1 MNKNTLILWIALIL
15 YICMAGYQLHL
26 PGLHYDE
33 AQESG
38 LPALQIASG
47 KIVSSFRNIG
57 IGNNSLP
64 IMVQDYIGAIHV
76 YIAVPFVAIIGP
88 TAVSVR
94 IPSILIGITILLLT
108 FGFIR
113 TVWGDRIGLL
123 ATILLAMHP
132 SFVFWSRQGTL
143 IASITLA
150 LMMALL
156 WACRNWYVRGTW
168 QAAILVG
175 ILAGLGTYSKVLFI
189 WILGGIVGAT
199 IIINLNNFLCGNK
212 NIWPRQPNY
221 ADIIAALSGF
231 AIGISPIVAFHTMSK
246 GYSLARAG
254 DIVTSNNNVI
264 ENVWG
269 RIDHFVA
276 VLTGNSHLWYLGSSP
291 GNILWLWAFIISVIV
306 TIAST
311 IINRARN
318 QSNCVLLL
326 LLLISLF
333 QVPFTPTPSGLFP
346 HHLAIFTPLWTT
358 IVAVSIAHIPQL
370 LKDMYNFSKHYYFAT
385 LIIVTWAFTTLIAR
399 DLHTNIQMHNTLGQV
414 GGESPHTDAIYSL
427 ANHLD
432 NVSPQNTVALDWGFA
447 PQVQFLTN
455 ERIKPHEVF
464 GFTEQADTG
473 FVKRLDSFHPNNET
487 VYVIHTDEKAFI
499 HRRTDFERY
508 ASNRGYKLDNI
519 ATIMQSSGAPI
530 FDLFVTSM
538 EK

>member
-1 MNKNTLILWIALIL
+1 MNKNTLIISITLIL
-15 YICMAGYQLHL
+15 YVCMAGYQLHL

-47 KIVSSFRNIG
+47 KRVSAFRNIG
-57 IGNNSLP
+57 VGNNRLP
-64 IMVQDYIGAIHV
+64 IMVQDYIGAIQV
-76 YIAVPFVAIIGP
+76 YIAVPFVALFGP
-88 TAVSVR
+88 SAVSVR
-94 IPSILIGITILLLT
+94 IPSILIGTTTLLLT

-143 IASITLA
+143 IASVTLA

-156 WACRNWYVRGTW
+156 WACRNWYIRGTW
-168 QAAILVG
+168 QTAIVAGL
-175 ILAGLGTYSKVLFI
+175 LAGLGTYSKVLFV

-199 IIINLNNFLCGNK
+199 IIINLNNFRRGNK
-212 NIWPRQPNY
+212 NIWPRRPNS
-221 ADIIAALSGF
+221 ADIIAALAGF
-231 AIGISPIVAFHTMSK
+231 AIGISPIVAFHAMSK
-246 GYSLARAG
+246 GVSLARAG
-254 DIVTSNNNVI
+254 DIVTSNNNVV
-264 ENVWG
+264 ENLWG
-269 RIDHFVA
+269 RTDHFVA

-291 GNILWLWAFIISVIV
+291 GNRLWLWALIISVIV
-306 TIAST
+306 TIAIT
-311 IINRARN
+311 IKHRARS
-318 QSNCVLLL
+318 QRDYVLLL
-326 LLLISLF
+326 LLLISLL

-358 IVAVSIAHIPQL
+358 VVAVSIAHIPQL
-370 LKDMYNFSKHYYFAT
+370 LKDIYHLSKHYYFAI

-432 NVSPQNTVALDWGFA
+432 SISPQNTVALDWGFA
-447 PQVQFLTN
+447 PQVRFLTN

-473 FVKRLDSFHPNNET
+473 FVKRLDSFYPNNDT

-499 HRRTDFERY
+499 HRRTDFELY
-508 ASNRGYKLDNI
+508 ASSRGYKLDKI

-530 FDLFVTSM
+530 FDLFVANT
-538 EK
+538 EQ